1 MNLFL
6 VAISLGFLGSFHC
19 VGMCGPIALALP
31 INHNSTFKRI
41 FGIVSYN
48 LGRIFTY
55 TLLGGFFGLVG
66 QSLVIAGYQ
75 QVLSICLGVLILVG
89 IFLPAKIY
97 NKFKLTSLLFAY
109 VGIVKQKLGSLF
121 KKRNLSSL
129 FVIGLLNGLLPCG
142 LVYLGIAGAIASGG
156 IFNGSLFMSFFGMG
170 TIPAMFILSIIGN
183 SISVNFRNKIQKA
196 VPVFIIIT
204 ALMLILRG
212 SNLGIPYLSPEMS
225 ANKPEC
231 SKCCHK

>member
-6 VAISLGFLGSFHC
+6 VAITLGFLGSFHC

-31 INHNSTFKRI
+31 IKHNSTFKKF

-48 LGRIFTY
+48 FGRIFTY
-55 TLLGGFFGLVG
+55 ALLGSFFGLVG
-66 QSLVIAGYQ
+66 QSIVIAGYQ

-89 IFLPAKIY
+89 IFLPTKIY
-97 NKFKLTSLLFAY
+97 SRFKLTSLLFSY
-109 VGIVKQKLGSLF
+109 VGMVKQKLGSLF

-142 LVYLGIAGAIASGG
+142 LVYLGIAGAIASGS
-156 IFNGSLFMSFFGMG
+156 IFNGSLFMLFFGMG

-183 SISVNFRNKIQKA
+183 SISINFRNKIKKA
-196 VPVFIIIT
+196 VPVFIIIS